1 MHYQSYRFNHTC
13 IKLVQIVWIISLTII
28 TQWLWN
34 NNHRINMN
42 YNNSYIKLLLSS
54 TIMNLMSSSIE
65 YSTDLI
71 NQSIIQYVLQLTI
84 IKNSIKKCIIIHKIN
99 HNNIINELWDEW
111 CENGLKQRRSTNLGV
126 FFSSPPPTKP
136 TSTMIRMMVTS
147 PNTSIYTRVQLKW
160 GVFW

>member
-71 NQSIIQYVLQLTI
+71 NRSIIQYVLRLTI
-84 IKNSIKKCIIIHKIN
+84 IKNSIKIIQIIHEI
-99 HNNIINELWDEW
+99 HYNNIMNELWDEW
-111 CENGLKQRRSTNLGV
+111 CENELKRWRIYQPRV
-126 FFSSPPPTKP
+126 SSSLLLLREP
-136 TSTMIRMMVTS
+136 TSNKSGEEDVPLIHLY
-147 PNTSIYTRVQLKW
+147 IL
-160 GVFW
+160 GF

>member
-71 NQSIIQYVLQLTI
+71 NQLIIQYVLRLTI
-84 IKNSIKKCIIIHKIN
+84 IKNSIKNRLIIHKIN
-99 HNNIINELWDEW
+99 HNNIINDVWDEW
-111 CENGLKQRRSTNLGV
+111 CENGLNRRRIYQPRVS
-126 FFSSPPPTKP
+126 FSLPPPTKAD
-136 TSTMIRMMVTS
+136 VH
-147 PNTSIYTRVQLKW
+147 KD
-160 GVFW
+160 

>member
-71 NQSIIQYVLQLTI
+71 NQSIIQYVLRLTI
-84 IKNSIKKCIIIHKIN
+84 IKNSIKIIQIIHEI
-99 HNNIINELWDEW
+99 HYNNIMNELWDEW
-111 CENGLKQRRSTNLGV
+111 CENGLKRWRIYQPRV
-126 FFSSPPPTKP
+126 SSSLPPPTQADVHKNWWRGRP
-136 TSTMIRMMVTS
+136 
-147 PNTSIYTRVQLKW
+147 PNTHIYTRVLT
-160 GVFW
+160 

>member
-71 NQSIIQYVLQLTI
+71 KQSIIQHEYRLINHWNSV
-84 IKNSIKKCIIIHKIN
+84 KNNPINHTIN
-99 HNNIINELWDEW
+99 HNNITDDLWDEW
-111 CENGLKQRRSTNLGV
+111 CENGLKRWRSTNLGV
-126 FFSSPPPTKP
+126 FFSLPPPTKAD
-136 TSTMIRMMVTS
+136 
-147 PNTSIYTRVQLKW
+147 VQKN
-160 GVFW
+160 

>member
-71 NQSIIQYVLQLTI
+71 NQSIIQYVLRLTI
-84 IKNSIKKCIIIHKIN
+84 IKNSIKIIHII
-99 HNNIINELWDEW
+99 HEIHYNNIMNELWDEW
-111 CENGLKQRRSTNLGV
+111 CENGLKRWRIYQPRVSSLFLLPQKPMSTRINEEDVPLIHLYILG
-126 FFSSPPPTKP
+126 
-136 TSTMIRMMVTS
+136 
-147 PNTSIYTRVQLKW
+147 L
-160 GVFW
+160 

>member
-71 NQSIIQYVLQLTI
+71 NQSIIQYVLRLTI
-84 IKNSIKKCIIIHKIN
+84 IKNSIKIIQIIHEI
-99 HNNIINELWDEW
+99 HYNNIMNELWDEW
-111 CENGLKQRRSTNLGV
+111 CENGLKRWRSTNLGV
-126 FFSSPPPTKP
+126 FFSSPPHRADVNKNWWRGRP
-136 TSTMIRMMVTS
+136 
-147 PNTSIYTRVQLKW
+147 PNTSIYTRVIT
-160 GVFW
+160 

>member
-1 MHYQSYRFNHTC
+1 MVLPLKLLSLQFMQQWTYMHNQSYRFNHTC

-71 NQSIIQYVLQLTI
+71 KQSIIHHEHWFII
-84 IKNSIKKCIIIHKIN
+84 IKNSIKNRQIMHKIN
-99 HNNIINELWDEW
+99 HNNIIIDVWDEW
-111 CENGLKQRRSTNLGV
+111 CENGLKRWRIYQPRV
-126 FFSSPPPTKP
+126 SSSLPPPTQADVHKD
-136 TSTMIRMMVTS
+136 
-147 PNTSIYTRVQLKW
+147 
-160 GVFW
+160 

>member
-71 NQSIIQYVLQLTI
+71 KQSIIHHELRLTI
-84 IKNSIKKCIIIHKIN
+84 HKNSVKNIQTIHTIN
-99 HNNIINELWDEW
+99 HNNIMDELWDEW
-111 CENGLKQRRSTNLGV
+111 CENGLKRRRSTNLGV
-126 FFSSPPPTKP
+126 FFSLPPPTKAD
-136 TSTMIRMMVTS
+136 
-147 PNTSIYTRVQLKW
+147 VQKN
-160 GVFW
+160 

>member
-71 NQSIIQYVLQLTI
+71 NQSIIQYVLRLTI
-84 IKNSIKKCIIIHKIN
+84 IKNSIKIIQIIHEI
-99 HNNIINELWDEW
+99 HYNNIMNELWDEW
-111 CENGLKQRRSTNLGV
+111 CENGLKRAKNYQPRLFFS
-126 FFSSPPPTKP
+126 FSSPPSRPRRP
-136 TSTMIRMMVTS
+136 ENNERDV
-147 PNTSIYTRVQLKW
+147 PYCL
-160 GVFW
+160 